1 MTRNFPMAAVTLSG
15 WLVAAL
21 LLVPQA
27 EGRKKGGRCDKELSA
42 QSSKCDA
49 EIKRLTADLRSLDSK
64 TSARIVQL
72 DQRAR
77 DAEKKASV
85 ANQQLNACLNHLQK
99 VGSSRR

>member
-1 MTRNFPMAAVTLSG
+1 MIRNFVLTAVTLSG
-15 WLVAAL
+15 WLVVAL

-27 EGRKKGGRCDKELSA
+27 EGRRKGGSCDKELSA
-42 QSSKCDA
+42 QSSKCDV

-64 TSARIVQL
+64 TSARIVEL

-77 DAEKKASV
+77 EAEKKASA

-99 VGSSRR
+99 VSSSRR